1 MTSVFVSLAMQSYK
15 LQVRLN
21 KLMKI
26 NQTLLKG
33 IGLTAGII
41 LGYVTILVGVVMTIL
56 LLETIFSEI

>member
-15 LQVRLN
+15 LQVRLT

-33 IGLTAGII
+33 MGLTAGII
-41 LGYVTILVGVVMTIL
+41 LGYAAILAGIVMTIL
-56 LLETIFSEI
+56 LLESIFSEI